1 MTKKL
6 SWRLSKLPSVEEL
19 RELVKDKIITQE
31 EAREVLF
38 NFETDEERDSKSLK
52 EEIKFLRETV
62 EKLSE
67 NKTSRITEIIRE
79 IQPIYRGYGW
89 YQPYYNW
96 CNATYTTTDNLLT
109 GVNTVANYSLQSAV
123 SSIASDQQAAFTAIN
138 TF

>member
-38 NFETDEERDSKSLK
+38 NFETEEERDSKSLK

-62 EKLSE
+62 EKLSS
-67 NKTSRITEIIRE
+67 NQTGKITEIIRE
-79 IQPIYRGYGW
+79 IQPVYRNYGW

-96 CNATYTTTDNLLT
+96 CNAVYVTTSNSLVGT
-109 GVNTVANYSLQSAV
+109 GSAGITNYSLTSA
-123 SSIASDQQAAFTAIN
+123 SSASPEQTAFTAIS